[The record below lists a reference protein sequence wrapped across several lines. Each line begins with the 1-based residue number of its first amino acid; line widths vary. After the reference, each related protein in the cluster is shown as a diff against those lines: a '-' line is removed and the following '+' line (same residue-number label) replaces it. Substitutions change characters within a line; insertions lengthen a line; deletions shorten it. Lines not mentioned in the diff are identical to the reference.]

1 MSSLWPPV
9 QTLVS
14 VAMSGKGQGHLHGR
28 QIVESVP
35 GARGISHY
43 MSLQNVQACCQNSMQ
58 AADTPFT
65 PPLAS
70 DGWSTHLAQ
79 ATRRGAFSIVDDKL
93 KVPSS

>member
-1 MSSLWPPV
+1 
-9 QTLVS
+9 
-14 VAMSGKGQGHLHGR
+14 
-28 QIVESVP
+28 
-35 GARGISHY
+35 
-43 MSLQNVQACCQNSMQ
+43 MQ